1 MNLHFI
7 LSLFLLLTTFFL
19 LILLVFVFSFEDF
32 SEFLVVIG
40 DVLKLVLKFFLL
52 IKLIN
57 CIPNKSFLFLPK
69 ERVVSFCFVL
79 LLKFK
84 LGILILFFWI
94 ILLLIFFLTKVLP
107 ELIICFF
114 FVLVF
119 VC

>member
-52 IKLIN
+52 IILIN
-57 CIPNKSFLFLPK
+57 CGPNINLFYLYPK
-69 ERVVSFCFVL
+69 KEMFHFA
-79 LLKFK
+79 FYYY
-84 LGILILFFWI
+84 
-94 ILLLIFFLTKVLP
+94 
-107 ELIICFF
+107 
-114 FVLVF
+114 
-119 VC
+119 